1 MNQMN
6 NKHKEINNL
15 IQAMLDTGDYEI
27 SDGSILFMNEEK
39 SKQIQEYLQLPFE
52 ISYFE
57 LVLPDEDED
66 IASENVYLYFESDCI
81 GISDVDTCL
90 MQKIPVYN
98 IEKVQNIL
106 AHS

>member
-6 NKHKEINNL
+6 NTHKEIDN
-15 IQAMLDTGDYEI
+15 IIHTMLDAGDYKI
-27 SDGSILFMNEEK
+27 SDESILFINEEK

-57 LVLPDEDED
+57 LVLPDED
-66 IASENVYLYFESDCI
+66 IASENVYLYFESDYI

-90 MQKIPVYN
+90 IQKIPIYN
-98 IEKVQNIL
+98 IEKVQSIL
-106 AHS
+106 ARS